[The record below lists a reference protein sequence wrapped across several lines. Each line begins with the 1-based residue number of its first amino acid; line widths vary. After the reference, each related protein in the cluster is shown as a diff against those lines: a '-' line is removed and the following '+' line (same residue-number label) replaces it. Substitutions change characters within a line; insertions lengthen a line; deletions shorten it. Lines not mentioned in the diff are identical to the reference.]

1 MSGEAFGGAARPRTI
16 VVDIWSDVMCP
27 FCYMGDTIF
36 ENALARFEH
45 RDAVEVRYHS
55 FLLAPDLTADHVF
68 DVNSYLSESKGIPL
82 AQAAQMNAQLT
93 ERGRSLGLDYRFDI
107 AKATDTR
114 RAHELTHF
122 AASRGLQHEMVRRLF
137 TAYFTEGRVV
147 SDLDTL
153 AELAAEVGLPAD
165 EARAAV
171 ESGEFAQAVEADL
184 AQAHSLGIRGVPFFV
199 FDMTFA
205 VSGAQPEDIFAQALD
220 QAWNRESVPA

>member
-1 MSGEAFGGAARPRTI
+1 
-16 VVDIWSDVMCP
+16 MCP

-36 ENALARFEH
+36 ERALARFEH

-55 FLLAPDLTADHVF
+55 FLLAPDLSADEAF
-68 DVNSYLSESKGIPL
+68 DVTTYLSQSKGVPL
-82 AQAAQMNAQLT
+82 AQAAQMNAQVT
-93 ERGRSLGLDYRFDI
+93 DRGRSLGIDYRFDL

-122 AASRGLQHEMVRRLF
+122 AASKGRQHEMVQRLF

-153 AELAAEVGLPAD
+153 AALAAEIGLPAD
-165 EARAAV
+165 EARSAV
-171 ESGEFAQAVEADL
+171 ESGDYAAAVEADL
-184 AQAHSLGIRGVPFFV
+184 AQARSLGIRGVPFFV

-205 VSGAQPEDIFAQALD
+205 VSGAQPEEVFTQALE
-220 QAWNRESVPA
+220 QAWARESVSA